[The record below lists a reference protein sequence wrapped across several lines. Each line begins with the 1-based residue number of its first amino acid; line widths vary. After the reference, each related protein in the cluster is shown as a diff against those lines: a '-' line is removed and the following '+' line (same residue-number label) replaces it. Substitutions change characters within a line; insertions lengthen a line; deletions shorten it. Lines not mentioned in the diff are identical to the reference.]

1 MCVSVSSVGLLLLV
15 SQTKR
20 HPKTEMQIKPID
32 GTKIFKGRVAPPLW
46 VCVFRGLPHLKIF
59 FYFFCIVC
67 VRCFFLKFFVPIV
80 FLIFFLVLFYM
91 LNFVK
96 LRFIVYEVCI
106 FVVF

>member
-46 VCVFRGLPHLKIF
+46 GCVFRGLPHLKIF
-59 FYFFCIVC
+59 FDFFYANSFSNFFSDF
-67 VRCFFLKFFVPIV
+67 CFI
-80 FLIFFLVLFYM
+80 
-91 LNFVK
+91 
-96 LRFIVYEVCI
+96 C
-106 FVVF
+106 